1 MEKMNKFGSK
11 TVILAA
17 IAGGVFGIVCSAVTC
32 IKLCMME
39 QMLCSSEAF
48 RSKL

>member
-1 MEKMNKFGSK
+1 MGMKNMNSK
-11 TVILAA
+11 TVVVAA

-39 QMLCSSEAF
+39 QMLCSSEVF
-48 RSKL
+48 RNKL